1 MNERYV
7 NKRISALDAQRVA
20 HEIAFGPI
28 IFQVSRL
35 MVKFGIF
42 GLLMKTDEGL
52 TQKEVSVKTGLSEY
66 AAQVLLES
74 SLTIGTVL
82 YNDGKYRISKIG
94 WFLENDPMVKS
105 NMNFNQDV
113 NYKGMFHL
121 EESLLKG
128 KPEGLKELGNWSTL
142 YEGLASM
149 DPKVR
154 ESWFGFDHYYSDN
167 SFDEVLPVIF
177 ASRPSSVLD
186 IGGNTGIWALRCVGY
201 DPGVQVTVM
210 DLPQQIG
217 LMDKNIYGKPG
228 AERIHGIA
236 CDILDSSSKIPEGFD
251 IIWMS
256 QFLDCFPEDKVS
268 DILAKVVDGISR
280 DSDVYI
286 LETIWDRQKYDT
298 ASFDLTQTSVYFTA
312 IANGNSKMFFSDD
325 LFAMIRKS
333 GLTISS
339 VRDGIGLGHSLIHCV
354 LK

>member
-52 TQKEVSVKTGLSEY
+52 THKEIAAKTGLSEY

-74 SLTIGTVL
+74 SLTMGTVL
-82 YNDGKYRISKIG
+82 YTNGKFRISKIG

-128 KPEGLKELGNWSTL
+128 KPEGLKELGSWSTL

-177 ASRPSSVLD
+177 ASKPSSILD
-186 IGGNTGIWALRCVGY
+186 IGGNTGIWALRCVEY
-201 DPGVQVTVM
+201 DPEVTVTVM

-217 LMDKNIYGKPG
+217 LMDKNIKGKHG
-228 AERIHGIA
+228 NERIYGEA
-236 CDILDSSSKIPEGFD
+236 CDILDSSSKVPEGFD

-256 QFLDCFPEDKVS
+256 QFLDCFSEDNVS
-268 DILAKVVDGISR
+268 NILSKVVGGISKG
-280 DSDVYI
+280 SDVYI

-325 LFAMIRKS
+325 LFSMIRKS